1 MCDRDHPQPS
11 NLYPLIF
18 YKDGKTCVFWDVEDY
33 PIPDGLDPASIYQ
46 RIKDAVNKYGC
57 DAEVSIQAYADD
69 NNTFADREYSDA
81 GFKLQVFTEGD
92 KYARHWSMYG
102 DIMLWSLENPKSN
115 VIIIAKITEDDLADR
130 IGCLTRVWSY
140 GLLLSQAKPEW
151 LQKLFPVGSVP
162 SFLTAIFDGRYI
174 NRSSRSKGKRGRYSG

>member
-69 NNTFADREYSDA
+69 NN
-81 GFKLQVFTEGD
+81 
-92 KYARHWSMYG
+92 
-102 DIMLWSLENPKSN
+102 
-115 VIIIAKITEDDLADR
+115 
-130 IGCLTRVWSY
+130 
-140 GLLLSQAKPEW
+140 
-151 LQKLFPVGSVP
+151 
-162 SFLTAIFDGRYI
+162 
-174 NRSSRSKGKRGRYSG
+174 